1 MLGPVPQTTALQD
14 VYTTES
20 LGEQGVRWNALLE
33 KFQETYGSSAEFV
46 SRSPGRV
53 NIIGEHIDYSL
64 YPCLPMAIYP
74 DVIVAV
80 SSSDEPSAAAA
91 AGTYKLQVANV
102 ASDRFPTREFDMPYD
117 EVEIDATKHEW
128 TNYFKAGLRGALE
141 LLRKK
146 HGKDFKPRSMKVLM
160 DGTVPA
166 GGGLSSSAA
175 FVSAAAL
182 AVMFA
187 NGERDIDKKALT
199 EVAIVS
205 ERAVGVNSGGMDQSA
220 SVFSEMGSA
229 LLVSFSPS
237 LSARPVFFPKT
248 NPELC
253 FLIAQSFVTSNKQV
267 TGPIHYNL
275 RVVEVSMAAAVLNA
289 KFCKGTELPKDAG
302 PLGVS
307 LRGFHDNYFS
317 AGGQGSGDKKKAL
330 TEQLAEL
337 IDVTKAAL
345 DKEQGYTVED
355 VASATGT
362 SVDEVKKRYLSS
374 FPVRGE
380 YFKLRQRALHVF
392 TEALRTQ
399 QFLALLEDTAQHPT
413 TDDGSGSSSSSAVYN
428 QRLGDLMNATQDSC
442 RDVYECSCPE
452 IDQICGIIRGAGGYG
467 SRLTGA
473 GWGGCSVHLVPADK
487 VEAIK
492 KALVDGYYSKRDVSE
507 KDMEGAIVV
516 SRPMSGSAV
525 VTLDGGRF

>member
-1 MLGPVPQTTALQD
+1 
-14 VYTTES
+14 
-20 LGEQGVRWNALLE
+20 
-33 KFQETYGSSAEFV
+33 
-46 SRSPGRV
+46 
-53 NIIGEHIDYSL
+53 
-64 YPCLPMAIYP
+64 
-74 DVIVAV
+74 
-80 SSSDEPSAAAA
+80 
-91 AGTYKLQVANV
+91 
-102 ASDRFPTREFDMPYD
+102 
-117 EVEIDATKHEW
+117 
-128 TNYFKAGLRGALE
+128 
-141 LLRKK
+141 
-146 HGKDFKPRSMKVLM
+146 
-160 DGTVPA
+160 
-166 GGGLSSSAA
+166 
-175 FVSAAAL
+175 
-182 AVMFA
+182 
-187 NGERDIDKKALT
+187 
-199 EVAIVS
+199 
-205 ERAVGVNSGGMDQSA
+205 MDQSA

-248 NPELC
+248 SPELC

>member
-1 MLGPVPQTTALQD
+1 MSGPVPQTTALQD
-14 VYTTES
+14 VYTPQS

-33 KFQETYGSSAEFV
+33 KFQSTYGTPAEFV
-46 SRSPGRV
+46 ARSPGRV

-80 SSSDEPSAAAA
+80 SSTPSDEASSAS
-91 AGTYKLQVANV
+91 GTYKLQVANV
-102 ASDRFPTREFDMPYD
+102 ASDRFPTREFDLPHGD
-117 EVEIDATKHEW
+117 VEIDATKHEW

-146 HGKDFKPRSMKVLM
+146 HGAGFRPRSMKVLM

-187 NGERDIDKKALT
+187 HGERDIDKKALT

-289 KFCKGTELPKDAG
+289 KLCPGTELPKDAG

-307 LRGFHDNYFS
+307 LRGFHNNYLEKNTS
-317 AGGQGSGDKKKAL
+317 SSQKPL
-330 TEQLAEL
+330 PQQLEEL
-337 IDVTKAAL
+337 IELTKSTL
-345 DKEQGYTVED
+345 DKEAGYTVDD
-355 VASATGT
+355 VAAATGL
-362 SVDEVKKRYLSS
+362 SAEDIKARFLSS

-399 QFLALLEDTAQHPT
+399 QFLALLEDTSKHPGGGT
-413 TDDGSGSSSSSAVYN
+413 SATDSSAAYN
-428 QRLGDLMNATQDSC
+428 QQLGTLMNETQDSC

-452 IDQICGIIRGAGGYG
+452 IDQICAIIRGAGGYG

-487 VEAIK
+487 VDAIK
-492 KALVDGYYSKRDVSE
+492 AALVEEYYSKREVSD

-525 VTLDGGRF
+525 VTLDNNGGRF

>member
-1 MLGPVPQTTALQD
+1 
-14 VYTTES
+14 
-20 LGEQGVRWNALLE
+20 
-33 KFQETYGSSAEFV
+33 
-46 SRSPGRV
+46 
-53 NIIGEHIDYSL
+53 
-64 YPCLPMAIYP
+64 
-74 DVIVAV
+74 
-80 SSSDEPSAAAA
+80 
-91 AGTYKLQVANV
+91 
-102 ASDRFPTREFDMPYD
+102 
-117 EVEIDATKHEW
+117 
-128 TNYFKAGLRGALE
+128 
-141 LLRKK
+141 
-146 HGKDFKPRSMKVLM
+146 
-160 DGTVPA
+160 
-166 GGGLSSSAA
+166 
-175 FVSAAAL
+175 
-182 AVMFA
+182 
-187 NGERDIDKKALT
+187 
-199 EVAIVS
+199 
-205 ERAVGVNSGGMDQSA
+205 MDQSA

-307 LRGFHDNYFS
+307 LRGFHDNYFNS
-317 AGGQGSGDKKKAL
+317 AAGGDGDKNKTL

-337 IDVTKAAL
+337 IDMTKTAL
-345 DKEQGYTVED
+345 DKEAGYTVED

-362 SVDEVKKRYLSS
+362 SVEEVKRRYLSS

-380 YFKLRQRALHVF
+380 FFKLRQRALHVF

-399 QFLALLEDTAQHPT
+399 QFLALLEDTTQHPT
-413 TDDGSGSSSSSAVYN
+413 STSAGSNNSAEYN
-428 QRLGDLMNATQDSC
+428 QRLGDLMNATQTSC

-452 IDQICGIIRGAGGYG
+452 IDQICDIIRGAGGYG

-487 VEAIK
+487 VEDIK
-492 KALVDGYYSKRDVSE
+492 KALVERYYSKKRDVSE

-525 VTLDGGRF
+525 VTLDNGGRF